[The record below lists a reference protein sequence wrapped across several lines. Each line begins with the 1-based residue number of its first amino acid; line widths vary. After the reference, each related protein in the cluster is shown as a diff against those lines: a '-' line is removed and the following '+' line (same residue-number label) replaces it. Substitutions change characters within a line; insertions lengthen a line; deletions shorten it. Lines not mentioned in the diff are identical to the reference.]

1 MAIMEKG
8 VQAEPGS
15 VQALDPFNRMPP
27 GWTLT
32 QPPGKWP
39 WDRPPKYV
47 NPDEAVSYVID
58 RLEDEDVHEQFV
70 KLMFAGISIEEIVNT
85 IGIGGFSE
93 GYFTPDVAE
102 IIKPPIAFYLLGVAA
117 DYQIPVKFFAT
128 PDGMPVRD
136 TGIDELQLLQIM
148 KDRNPQ
154 FARHILDNIGKTE
167 VEDIRPEPEGFMEV
181 AEDMAEMVLGEESY
195 EEDEE

>member
-102 IIKPPIAFYLLGVAA
+102 IIKPPLAFYLLGVAA

>member
-1 MAIMEKG
+1 MAIMQKG
-8 VQAEPGS
+8 GQAAPGS

-39 WDRPPKYV
+39 WDRPPKYA

-58 RLEDEDVHEQFV
+58 KLEDEDVHEQFV

-85 IGIGGFSE
+85 IAIGGFSE
-93 GYFTPDVAE
+93 GYFTPDVGE
-102 IIKPPIAFYLLGVAA
+102 LIKPPVAFYLLGVAA

-128 PDGMPVRD
+128 PDGMPVRN

-148 KDRNPQ
+148 KDRNPE
-154 FARHILDNIGKTE
+154 FARHILDNIGKAE
-167 VEDIRPEPEGFMEV
+167 VEDIRPEPDGFMGV
-181 AEDMAEMVLGEESY
+181 AEDMAEMVLGGESY
-195 EEDEE
+195 GEDK